1 MVSLNDMGT
10 CCLSSLTV
18 FYGYEFCRNI
28 YTDIYVSEITRNRL
42 FFFFFLSF
50 GEGRRIK
57 DSCLFLLRSI
67 ILNVG
72 GFK

>member
-1 MVSLNDMGT
+1 MDMN
-10 CCLSSLTV
+10 
-18 FYGYEFCRNI
+18 FCRNI
-28 YTDIYVSEITRNRL
+28 YTDIYGSEITRDS

-57 DSCLFLLRSI
+57 DSCLFLLDSV
-67 ILNVG
+67 ILNVE